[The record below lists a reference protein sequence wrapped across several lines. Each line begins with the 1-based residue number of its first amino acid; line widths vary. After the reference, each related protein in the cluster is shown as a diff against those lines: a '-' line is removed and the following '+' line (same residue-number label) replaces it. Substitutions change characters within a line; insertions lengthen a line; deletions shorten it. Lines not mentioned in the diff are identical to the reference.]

1 MTSAHLLHVFPLAK
15 SRNGFFA
22 LRYAMSDVALLLQ
35 FLLCPYSTP
44 AIASVTLARMNKTFV
59 NALLVFA
66 AGASYGFIVPA
77 VKAAVEI
84 GVYPADFLPLQYL
97 VALIVCVG
105 FALVRR
111 VKFAN
116 ARESVK
122 MALLGALTGCT
133 SICYY
138 TSVSM
143 LPGAVALTLLF
154 QYVWVSVLIECL
166 VERKLPSRSTV
177 IAVCIVLV
185 GTLFAAGVFEG
196 SITTLNPFGVAAGAG
211 SAVFYALYLYLS
223 GRIGVDQ
230 PASLRAAML
239 PAGGLIATSIA
250 NPACYTTA
258 FFDPL
263 TWPFAIGMSII
274 GVILPTTLI
283 NYASPKLS
291 TGMVSVMASSELPVG
306 ILAAWVL
313 VGDVPSVL
321 TLFGAILV
329 LAGIV
334 FKQLGNLKEEG
345 TRTV

>member
-1 MTSAHLLHVFPLAK
+1 
-15 SRNGFFA
+15 
-22 LRYAMSDVALLLQ
+22 
-35 FLLCPYSTP
+35 
-44 AIASVTLARMNKTFV
+44 MNKTV
-59 NALLVFA
+59 IYALLVFA

-77 VKAAVEI
+77 VKAAVQI

-97 VALIVCVG
+97 VALFACVA
-105 FALVRR
+105 FALIRR
-111 VKFAN
+111 VKFVGV
-116 ARESVK
+116 RESAK

-154 QYVWVSVLIECL
+154 QYVWVSVLIECV

-185 GTLFAAGVFEG
+185 GTLFAAGIFEG
-196 SITTLNPFGVAAGAG
+196 SFTTLDPFGIAAGAG

-258 FFDPL
+258 FFDAA

-283 NYASPKLS
+283 NYASPHLS
-291 TGMVSVMASSELPVG
+291 TGMVSVMASSELPIG

-313 VGDVPSVL
+313 VGDTPSAL
-321 TLFGAILV
+321 TLFGAVIV

-334 FKQLGNLKEEG
+334 FKQLGDIKQKPASDAQ
-345 TRTV
+345 V

>member
-1 MTSAHLLHVFPLAK
+1 
-15 SRNGFFA
+15 
-22 LRYAMSDVALLLQ
+22 
-35 FLLCPYSTP
+35 
-44 AIASVTLARMNKTFV
+44 MNKTLV
-59 NALLVFA
+59 NALIIFA
-66 AGASYGFIVPA
+66 AGASYGFVVPA
-77 VKAAVEI
+77 VKAAMKI
-84 GVYPADFLPLQYL
+84 GVHPADFLPLQYL
-97 VALIVCVG
+97 VALIACTA

-111 VKFAN
+111 IKFAGF
-116 ARESVK
+116 RESAK
-122 MALLGALTGCT
+122 MALLGTLTGCT

-196 SITTLNPFGVAAGAG
+196 SIATLNPSGIVAGAG
-211 SAVFYALYLYLS
+211 SAIFYALYLYLS
-223 GRIGVDQ
+223 GRIGTDR

-239 PAGGLIATSIA
+239 PIGGLIATSIA
-250 NPACYTTA
+250 NPACYTTSFLDA
-258 FFDPL
+258 SI
-263 TWPFAIGMSII
+263 WPFAIGMSII

-306 ILAAWVL
+306 ILAAWTL
-313 VGDVPSVL
+313 AGETPSML
-321 TLFGAILV
+321 TLFGAALV
-329 LAGIV
+329 LVGIV

-345 TRTV
+345 RRTV